1 MDKAEVK
8 GQGELGGVNGT
19 CTGEYIGDFLHNL
32 LVRLMSKTYRKA
44 LDFFCTGKRVGER
57 S

>member
-1 MDKAEVK
+1 MDKVEVK

-19 CTGEYIGDFLHNL
+19 CTGEYIGDFLHDL

-44 LDFFCTGKRVGER
+44 LDFFCTVLLF
-57 S
+57 